1 MKSAEGTSCLN
12 SRYEQLSP
20 LGVNLFF
27 HRSLCLRSQG
37 DWAFESTANSTTLGK
52 LVQLNEMGLD
62 SADFSEVIQ
71 ASLFR

>member
-12 SRYEQLSP
+12 SRYEPLSP

-37 DWAFESTANSTTLGK
+37 DWAFESTANSTMLGK
-52 LVQLNEMGLD
+52 LVQLNEKWVLIPQT
-62 SADFSEVIQ
+62 SVR
-71 ASLFR
+71 LFKPLFH